1 MTKATVVRSL
11 SFGAI
16 LGALLVVTASAAAPG
31 EAVGSPQAC
40 TTIDDDRARLAC
52 YDRANG
58 RAAPVPTVV
67 DTQRP
72 AASEPERSFAM
83 TAPAAAPAGPP
94 ATSAS
99 SADTSLLA
107 RAWSFDADSDRYLI
121 KLYRPNYLNPVRYQS
136 RANDRPFSPLFSAL
150 EAEDGDVDNVEAVFQ
165 ISFKTRFW
173 ATRDRRL
180 GAWFAYT
187 QQSFWQVYNDDNSSP
202 FRDNNYEPE
211 LKIAWQPKRSWAGFD
226 WQLLS
231 VGYNHQSN
239 GRADP
244 LSRSWDRL
252 VAEIGIEKG
261 NLALLLRPWIRID
274 DDSDDTDNPDITD
287 YYGYGDLTAIY
298 KWRGHSF
305 TLMGRGNPAES
316 KGALKLT
323 WMTPP
328 LLGPLRG
335 YVVGFSGYGDTL
347 LDYNFKQNA
356 ISAGI
361 ALNDLLDR

>member
-1 MTKATVVRSL
+1 LFT
-11 SFGAI
+11 
-16 LGALLVVTASAAAPG
+16 ALQIEDS
-31 EAVGSPQAC
+31 EA
-40 TTIDDDRARLAC
+40 D
-52 YDRANG
+52 
-58 RAAPVPTVV
+58 
-67 DTQRP
+67 
-72 AASEPERSFAM
+72 
-83 TAPAAAPAGPP
+83 
-94 ATSAS
+94 
-99 SADTSLLA
+99 
-107 RAWSFDADSDRYLI
+107 
-121 KLYRPNYLNPVRYQS
+121 KL
-136 RANDRPFSPLFSAL
+136 
-150 EAEDGDVDNVEAVFQ
+150 EAVFQ

-173 ATRDRRL
+173 ASEDRRL

-187 QQSFWQVYNDDNSSP
+187 QQSFWQVYNDENSSP

-231 VGYNHQSN
+231 IGYNHQSN

-261 NLALLLRPWIRID
+261 DFALLLRPWIRID

-287 YYGYGDLTAIY
+287 YYGYGDLTAVY
-298 KWRGHSF
+298 KRRGHSF

-335 YVVGFSGYGDTL
+335 YVVGFTGYGDTL